1 VPRPYRLG
9 RRAEQ
14 QAETRDR
21 ILGAAVELYRTRGYA
36 GTTTKAVAQ
45 AADVAPATVRNH
57 FATPEALA
65 TAAGTRILDD
75 LRPPDP
81 SIVEG
86 DPSLASRIARL
97 AVALAAYFERGDPW
111 WPVLQRDPELAAAW
125 AAVAE
130 AAELGLVRLFRAALG
145 PLADDPVAMAVARTT
160 IGPPLHITLLMSG
173 LSRSD
178 AVEAQLEVVIPWLE
192 RRLAMLD
199 QVPTQP
205 PEDGRDPG

>member
-1 VPRPYRLG
+1 MPRPYRLG

-86 DPSLASRIARL
+86 DPSLGSRVARL

>member
-21 ILGAAVELYRTRGYA
+21 ILGAAVDLYRTLGYA
-36 GTTTKAVAQ
+36 GTTTKAVAH

-65 TAAGTRILDD
+65 AAAGARILDD

-81 SIVEG
+81 AILDG
-86 DPSLASRIARL
+86 DPSLASRVARL
-97 AVALAAYFERGDPW
+97 AVELVAYFERGDPW

-125 AAVAE
+125 AGVAE

-145 PLADDPVAMAVARTT
+145 PLADDAVAMAVTRTT
-160 IGPPLHITLLMSG
+160 IGPPLHYMFLMTG
-173 LSRSD
+173 MSRSD
-178 AVEAQLEVVIPWLE
+178 AVEAQLDVVIPWLE
-192 RRLAMLD
+192 RRLAL
-199 QVPTQP
+199 
-205 PEDGRDPG
+205 RDPAAPQD

>member
-1 VPRPYRLG
+1 MPRPYRLG

-21 ILGAAVELYRTRGYA
+21 ILGAAVELYRTLGYA

-57 FATPEALA
+57 FATPEELA
-65 TAAGTRILDD
+65 VAAGARILDD

-81 SIVEG
+81 SILDG
-86 DPSLASRIARL
+86 DPSLASRVARL
-97 AVALAAYFERGDPW
+97 AVELVAYFERGDPW

-125 AAVAE
+125 GGVAE
-130 AAELGLVRLFRAALG
+130 GAETGLVRLFRAALG

-160 IGPPLHITLLMSG
+160 IGPPLHYTLLMTG

-178 AVEAQLEVVIPWLE
+178 AVEAQLDVAIPWLE
-192 RRLAMLD
+192 RRLAMRAD
-199 QVPTQP
+199 AAPQ
-205 PEDGRDPG
+205 G

>member
-1 VPRPYRLG
+1 MPRPYRLG

-14 QAETRDR
+14 QAETKDR

>member
-1 VPRPYRLG
+1 MPRPYRLG

-21 ILGAAVELYRTRGYA
+21 ILGAAVELYRTLGYA
-36 GTTTKAVAQ
+36 GTTTKAVAH

-65 TAAGTRILDD
+65 AAAGTRILDD

-86 DPSLASRIARL
+86 DPSLASRVAKL
-97 AVALAAYFERGDPW
+97 AVELAAYFERGSPW

-125 AAVAE
+125 AGVAE

-178 AVEAQLEVVIPWLE
+178 AVEAQLDVVIPWLE
-192 RRLAMLD
+192 RRLAASD
-199 QVPTQP
+199 QAAAQ
-205 PEDGRDPG
+205 G